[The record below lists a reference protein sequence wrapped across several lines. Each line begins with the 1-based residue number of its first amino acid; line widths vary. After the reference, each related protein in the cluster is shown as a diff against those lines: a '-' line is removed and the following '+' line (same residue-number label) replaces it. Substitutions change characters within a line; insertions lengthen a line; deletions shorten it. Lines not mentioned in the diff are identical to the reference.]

1 MKIAIASQNQK
12 TIFGHAGKASK
23 YLVYTVDTESKEIIN
38 KNLLELAKEDILH
51 NRFHD
56 SPDPWA
62 PHPIYDVDVVITG
75 GAGPGFVN
83 RLAKQNTR
91 VVITSETD
99 PDLAVTKLLDG
110 TLVEIAP
117 EHHHHHH

>member
-23 YLVYTVDTESKEIIN
+23 YLVYSVDAETKEIID
-38 KNLLELAKEDILH
+38 KELLELKKEDILH
-51 NRFHD
+51 NRFHE
-56 SPDPWA
+56 SPDPFA
-62 PHPIYDVDVVITG
+62 PHPIYDVDIVITG

-83 RLAKQNTR
+83 RLASQNTK
-91 VVITSETD
+91 VIITSETD
-99 PDLAVTKLLDG
+99 PDLAVTQLLDD
-110 TLVEIAP
+110 TLPQIAP